1 MPWTGCLYLT
11 FARTRCAPFR
21 GDAGWI
27 RLMPGGRPRKPL
39 DLHRVLN
46 TVNVT
51 RHRER
56 LAVAAGVALA
66 QEAPPMQASSRATTA
81 KTTTLLYER
90 DRKFGE
96 VNDLR
101 CNRPRDQ
108 IADRTHA
115 ACSHHNP
122 IAAQSLGA

>member
-1 MPWTGCLYLT
+1 LPRRSGLVLRHAMTIHEPEIVL
-11 FARTRCAPFR
+11 
-21 GDAGWI
+21 
-27 RLMPGGRPRKPL
+27 GGG
-39 DLHRVLN
+39 
-46 TVNVT
+46 
-51 RHRER
+51 
-56 LAVAAGVALA
+56 VAAVRSTAIPLHPLSAADVGGAAVTAAISVL
-66 QEAPPMQASSRATTA
+66 PPPRSC
-81 KTTTLLYER
+81 TTTLLYER

-115 ACSHHNP
+115 ACSHHDP